1 MKNSKYTKEFR
12 DSTIQLVM
20 NSDKSAYQIAQDL
33 DINDKTLYSWIRA
46 YKKANNIHT
55 DDRRTSQKS
64 SSKETLEEENKR
76 LRKELSV
83 VKQEREILKKATAYF
98 AKETL

>member
-33 DINDKTLYSWIRA
+33 DINDKTLYSWIRVE
-46 YKKANNIHT
+46 N
-55 DDRRTSQKS
+55 SQ
-64 SSKETLEEENKR
+64 
-76 LRKELSV
+76 LSFHP
-83 VKQEREILKKATAYF
+83 LHF
-98 AKETL
+98 

>member
-1 MKNSKYTKEFR
+1 MKNSKYTKEFK

-33 DINDKTLYSWIRA
+33 DVNDKTLYSWIRA

-55 DDRRTSQKS
+55 DDRRTTKKT
-64 SSKETLEEENKR
+64 SSKEKH
-76 LRKELSV
+76 
-83 VKQEREILKKATAYF
+83 
-98 AKETL
+98 